1 VGSCELYVES
11 GGTVPDYYPPD
22 HAGETL
28 SHIEGMLKEVYGKWI
43 FLVLDPED
51 IGAAV
56 AARKA
61 SP

>member
-1 VGSCELYVES
+1 
-11 GGTVPDYYPPD
+11 
-22 HAGETL
+22 
-28 SHIEGMLKEVYGKWI
+28 MLKEVYGKWI